1 MTPAPSP
8 ERTMRFVAFICF
20 IDMCG
25 IGLILPVVPSLIRG
39 LTGQGLGAASA
50 IGGWLLFVYAIMQFL
65 CAPII
70 GGLSDRFGRRPVLL
84 VTLTALGVD
93 YALMAFAPTLAWLF
107 VGRAI
112 SGIMGATWAAANAC
126 VADTT
131 DASTRGR
138 AFGLLGAGGAAGFVI
153 GPSIGGLLGQFGDRI
168 PFVAASVLAFGGA
181 LIGYRLLPETLSRA
195 RRRAFDWRRANP
207 LGTVLQMAKIPLV
220 LGFLLVIFMSQLGAQ
235 VVNSVWSFFTILQL
249 GWSPL
254 MIGLSAAVFGIMIAL
269 VQGGLTGI
277 VIPRLGEA
285 RAGLVGLSFGIP
297 AHLIFAFATATGHM
311 FTGIVLGSI
320 GNLAFPAMQ
329 ALMSRSIPEDAQGE
343 LQGAISSTFSLTAII
358 GPVMMTRM
366 FAHFSDQSGLYLPGA
381 PFLLAAALV
390 TLAVLIFALNIKFAV
405 KNEAPLPTALP

>member
-1 MTPAPSP
+1 MSAGQSP
-8 ERTMRFVAFICF
+8 DRTMLFVAFICF

-25 IGLILPVVPSLIRG
+25 IGLMLPVMPSLIRG

-70 GGLSDRFGRRPVLL
+70 GGLSDRYGRRPVLL
-84 VTLTALGVD
+84 VTLAALGVD

-112 SGIMGATWAAANAC
+112 SGVMGATWAAANSC

-168 PFVAASVLAFGGA
+168 PFVAASMLALGGA
-181 LIGYRLLPETLSRA
+181 LVGYRLLPETLSPE
-195 RRRAFDWRRANP
+195 RRRHFDWRRANP
-207 LGTVLQMAKIPLV
+207 LGTIQQMAKVPV
-220 LGFLLVIFMSQLGAQ
+220 VFGFLLVIFAMQLGGQ
-235 VVNSVWSFFTILQL
+235 VTNAVWSFFTILQL

-254 MIGLSAAVFGIMIAL
+254 MIGISAAVFGIMIAL

-277 VIPRLGEA
+277 AIPRFGEA
-285 RAGLVGLSFGIP
+285 RTGLVGLAFAIP
-297 AHLIFAFATATGHM
+297 AYLIFAFASSTAHM
-311 FTGIVLGSI
+311 YVGILIGSF
-320 GNLAFPAMQ
+320 GNIAFPAMQ
-329 ALMSRSIPEDAQGE
+329 ALMSRNIAENAQGE
-343 LQGAISSTFSLTAII
+343 LQGAVASTISITSII
-358 GPVMMTRM
+358 GPVVMAGI
-366 FAHFSDQSGLYLPGA
+366 FAHFSDKTGLYLPGA
-381 PFLLAAALV
+381 PFLLAAGLMA
-390 TLAVLIFALNIKFAV
+390 LAVLIFALNIKYALTAV
-405 KNEAPLPTALP
+405 TEKA